1 MKNLLQQTGPEFC
14 RLDDAPLSAAQRDAY
29 TAVAV
34 DYHRGE
40 TPAVR
45 PLSPAG
51 DSPLI
56 ALLLMLVVLLMFNAN
71 HGRRLFRNLGQQLWG
86 TRQRQNAFDEHTAN
100 ETQTFVL
107 LIFMLCVGQA
117 LLLYTWFAGNA
128 TVTSYS
134 TINQCLLALL
144 ALTAGFFVFK
154 ELAIVVIGNTFTDS
168 HSAAL
173 WTRGFN
179 TCLAFLGVLT
189 IVPALVAVFYP
200 AAAFFMII
208 VAFCLFLG
216 AEISFVIKGFKI
228 FYDNFSDLLYF
239 ILYLC
244 SLEIIPIIIV
254 YFMARAIC
262 SFYIS

>member
-1 MKNLLQQTGPEFC
+1 MENPLQQTGHELC
-14 RLDDAPLSAAQRDAY
+14 RQDDAPLTAAQRDAY

-40 TPAVR
+40 SPDLR

-56 ALLLMLVVLLMFNAN
+56 AILLLLVALLMYNAN
-71 HGRRLFRNLGQQLWG
+71 HGRRLFRNLRQQLWG

-107 LIFMLCVGQA
+107 LISMLCVSQA
-117 LLLYTWFAGNA
+117 LLLYTWFAGSA

-134 TINQCLLALL
+134 TINHCLLALL

-154 ELAIVVIGNTFTDS
+154 ELAVVIVGNTFTDS

-173 WTRGFN
+173 WTRGIN
-179 TCLAFLGVLT
+179 TCMAFLGVLT

-200 AAAFFMII
+200 AASFFMII
-208 VAFCLFLG
+208 VAFCLFIG
-216 AEISFVIKGFKI
+216 AEISIIIKGFKI

-244 SLEIIPIIIV
+244 SLEIIPIILV